1 MKQVIS
7 DNHIKALK
15 LIISIFHEHNI
26 TYRVTGGLAGNL
38 YGSQWQLQDID
49 IEVAQRDINKIV
61 ELFQEYIVI
70 HLMRLVDDE
79 FDLLMLTLEVHGVD
93 VEINQAEDAFVFSE
107 DATVRLNHDLS
118 NYNTVAFE
126 GLEIRVQPLDQIIN
140 YKELLGRE
148 NDLYDLRQLL

>member
-15 LIISIFHEHNI
+15 LIIPIFHEHNI

-38 YGSQWQLQDID
+38 YGSQWQLHDID
-49 IEVAQRDINKIV
+49 IAVAQHDINKIV

-70 HLMRLVDDE
+70 HLMRIVDDE
-79 FDLLMLTLEVHGVD
+79 FDLLMLTLEIDGVD
-93 VEINQAEDAFVFSE
+93 IEINQAEDAFVFSQ
-107 DATVRLNHDLS
+107 DATIRLDHELLNF
-118 NYNTVAFE
+118 NTVVFE
-126 GLEIRVQPLDQIIN
+126 GIEIRVQPLDGIIN